1 MAEIA
6 VPEISSREFAA
17 EPLKV
22 KQLAQDGPVVVTN
35 RGRPELVILRYDR
48 WRALV
53 PNDVPEDLAEAL
65 ADEFAGDL
73 ELVVP
78 KLDLE
83 PRPVDLDDR

>member
-1 MAEIA
+1 M
-6 VPEISSREFAA
+6 PEISSREFAA

-65 ADEFAGDL
+65 ADELAGGL

-78 KLDLE
+78 KLELE

>member
-1 MAEIA
+1 M
-6 VPEISSREFAA
+6 PEISSREFAA

-78 KLDLE
+78 KLELE